1 MSEEILRS
9 GGRGGTV
16 IRPFLDHSLIA
27 AFEELKQTLTKG
39 EFNSLIR
46 DATRVGG
53 RILLAKA
60 KELVPSE
67 NSSRLRKNRPV
78 KQSRGV
84 SHGTLRESLSLI
96 YRPRRDGGY
105 VVVGA
110 NRETTRMVKRGK
122 KQIMAQPSKSI
133 HLVEKGFTAVAR
145 QKGIQ
150 GSQRDATRLFAAHR
164 LLKRLR
170 EDQDFKLSRSQT
182 RLLARYQ
189 EIAESKLRV
198 DQSLVSRAQA
208 RYKDFSAARRTEVP
222 GHHFLARAQAATATQ
237 AITAMSQAM
246 ETGLPKL
253 IQQRL
258 ERHATRGRY
267 RGPQRRGKR

>member
-27 AFEELKQTLTKG
+27 AFEEIKQTLTKG
-39 EFNSLIR
+39 EFNALIR

-78 KQSRGV
+78 KRCRGV

-122 KQIMAQPSKSI
+122 KQIMAQPSKYI

-145 QKGIQ
+145 QKGIK
-150 GSQRDATRLFAAHR
+150 GSQREIVKLFRAYRLIQRA
-164 LLKRLR
+164 R
-170 EDQDFKLSRSQT
+170 EDDQFKVSQSQA
-182 RLLARYQ
+182 RLIAKYREIAASKTFVDQELAR
-189 EIAESKLRV
+189 
-198 DQSLVSRAQA
+198 QA
-208 RYKDFSAARRTEVP
+208 KQRYKDFTAARRTEVP